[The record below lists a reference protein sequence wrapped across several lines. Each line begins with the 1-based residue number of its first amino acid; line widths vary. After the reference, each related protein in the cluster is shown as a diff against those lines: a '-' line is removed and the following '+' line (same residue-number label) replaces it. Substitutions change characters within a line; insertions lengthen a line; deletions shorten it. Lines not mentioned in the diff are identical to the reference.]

1 MLILMNKL
9 NNSGLPKKTD
19 ISIQINEKNIL
30 MKEYVEE
37 ILPDADFSEANKKVL
52 DFLKENNR

>member
-1 MLILMNKL
+1 MNKL

-37 ILPDADFSEANKKVL
+37 ILPDADFSEANKKVI